1 MMNIFHI
8 ESIVDDN
15 SSVISCADVE
25 VFFIASYGKS
35 LPTVVINNKGRIVMN
50 ICSIDVI
57 DM

>member
-1 MMNIFHI
+1 MNIFHI